1 MITQRTCSGGA
12 SKAAA
17 IAGKAMLT
25 IESSDTTN
33 APAAA
38 ISRPISPL
46 GSAGDRPHL
55 ARPRPISPLG
65 SAGDRPHLARP
76 RPISPL
82 GSAGD
87 RPHLARPR
95 PISPL
100 GSAGGRPHLARPR
113 PISPLGSA
121 GGRPHLARPSHA
133 AYDDMGLLS
142 ARHPRYKL
150 PMEIEARATAELG

>member
-65 SAGDRPHLARP
+65 SAG
-76 RPISPL
+76 
-82 GSAGD
+82 
-87 RPHLARPR
+87 
-95 PISPL
+95 
-100 GSAGGRPHLARPR
+100 
-113 PISPLGSA
+113 
-121 GGRPHLARPSHA
+121 GRPHLARPSHA

-150 PMEIEARATAELG
+150 PMEIEAGPTAALGDTVRQEPAGPRTGDRRLDG

>member
-46 GSAGDRPHL
+46 GSAGDRPL
-55 ARPRPISPLG
+55 LTRPS
-65 SAGDRPHLARP
+65 PHLTAR
-76 RPISPL
+76 
-82 GSAGD
+82 
-87 RPHLARPR
+87 
-95 PISPL
+95 
-100 GSAGGRPHLARPR
+100 
-113 PISPLGSA
+113 
-121 GGRPHLARPSHA
+121 HA
-133 AYDDMGLLS
+133 AYDDTGLRS
-142 ARHPRYKL
+142 PRHPRYKL
-150 PMEIEARATAELG
+150 RMEIEAAAASGGGATAAPEKPADRMGR